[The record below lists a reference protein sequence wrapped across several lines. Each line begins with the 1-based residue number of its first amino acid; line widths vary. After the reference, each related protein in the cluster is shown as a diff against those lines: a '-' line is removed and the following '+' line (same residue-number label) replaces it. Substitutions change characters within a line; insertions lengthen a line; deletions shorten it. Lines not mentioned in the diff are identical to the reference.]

1 MKLKIVNGTYDE
13 AAREAFKI
21 NPASTISFYLAA
33 SYLYYCK
40 HISLLSDECF
50 DGICRWL
57 LKNIDNLEHVN
68 HNLVDK
74 EALKAGTAYHIKEE
88 DYPLRVRVSAE
99 GLARDL
105 LIWENLNGENQLK

>member
-21 NPASTISFYLAA
+21 NPASAISFYLAA
-33 SYLYYCK
+33 SYLYYRRD
-40 HISLLSDECF
+40 ISILSDSCY
-50 DGICRWL
+50 DGICKWL
-57 LKNIDNLEHVN
+57 LKNIDNLEHTN

-88 DYPLRVRVSAE
+88 DYPLRVKVSAE

-105 LIWENLNGENQLK
+105 LIWENLNGENQK

>member
-1 MKLKIVNGTYDE
+1 MKLEIIGGTYDE

-21 NPASTISFYLAA
+21 NPASAISFYLAA
-33 SYLYYCK
+33 SYLYYRK
-40 HISLLSDECF
+40 DISILSDSCY
-50 DGICRWL
+50 DGICKWL
-57 LKNIDNLEHVN
+57 LKNIDNLEHTN

-74 EALKAGTAYHIKEE
+74 EALKAGTAYHIREE
-88 DYPLRVRVSAE
+88 DYPLRVKVSAE